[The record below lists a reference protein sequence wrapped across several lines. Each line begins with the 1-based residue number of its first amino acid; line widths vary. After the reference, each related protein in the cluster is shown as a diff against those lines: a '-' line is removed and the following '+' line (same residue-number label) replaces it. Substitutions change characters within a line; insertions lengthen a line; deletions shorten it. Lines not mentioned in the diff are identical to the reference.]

1 MIESIFKTQ
10 RVLPVLE
17 DVLFRYYQQTF
28 IYKQLQNEIS
38 KRKYREFLPHLKK
51 KTFAKIFKRFLYIIY
66 KKKCLI
72 ILSNIILISGKIKD
86 DI

>member
-38 KRKYREFLPHLKK
+38 KRKYREFLPHFKK
-51 KTFAKIFKRFLYIIY
+51 KRLLKYLKDSYISY
-66 KKKCLI
+66 TKK
-72 ILSNIILISGKIKD
+72 NV
-86 DI
+86 